1 MLPVYYEERLV
12 GHIERESPGLSFAY
26 DATWLERADAF
37 AISLGMPVRK
47 EPYSAAVAT
56 PWFANLL
63 PEDRQLERIGR
74 LLGRDQGDVYGLLQ
88 EIGRDTAGALSI
100 GGPELAAQ
108 GGYRKLAE
116 AELAQAIE
124 RLPERPLL
132 AGDEGVTMSLAGAQS
147 KLPVAMFD
155 GQIYLPLNGAASTHI
170 LKPASDRLYATVE
183 NELLCMRLAAAVG
196 VAVAPATM
204 GSAMERIF
212 LLVERYD
219 RSIRL
224 PRTVT
229 RGHQEDFCQALGIY
243 PTQKYEAGGGPG
255 LADLFRIID
264 ENVAGSAR
272 NRLALLDLV
281 IFACCIGDSDRH
293 GKNFSILLSHG
304 SPRLAPG
311 YDLMTAM
318 AYEGVTQNIAMK
330 IAGKNRAEHL
340 ERRHWERFARENRLA
355 PAATVRRVERLA
367 TMVSDRVG
375 AVAAELSADRLADK
389 GAIEL
394 FSERILDRAKIVAA
408 NCRRGPSGSGTS

>member
-12 GHIERESPGLSFAY
+12 GHIERESLGLSFVY
-26 DATWLERADAF
+26 DATWLARADAF

-74 LLGRDQGDVYGLLQ
+74 LLGRDQGDVYGLLE
-88 EIGRDTAGALSI
+88 EIGRDTAGALSV

-196 VAVAPATM
+196 DHGKRDGA
-204 GSAMERIF
+204 
-212 LLVERYD
+212 
-219 RSIRL
+219 
-224 PRTVT
+224 
-229 RGHQEDFCQALGIY
+229 ALF
-243 PTQKYEAGGGPG
+243 AGGAIRS
-255 LADLFRIID
+255 LD
-264 ENVAGSAR
+264 SAAP
-272 NRLALLDLV
+272 NRDAWSSRGFLPST
-281 IFACCIGDSDRH
+281 GH
-293 GKNFSILLSHG
+293 LSN
-304 SPRLAPG
+304 P
-311 YDLMTAM
+311 
-318 AYEGVTQNIAMK
+318 EV
-330 IAGKNRAEHL
+330 
-340 ERRHWERFARENRLA
+340 
-355 PAATVRRVERLA
+355 
-367 TMVSDRVG
+367 
-375 AVAAELSADRLADK
+375 
-389 GAIEL
+389 
-394 FSERILDRAKIVAA
+394 
-408 NCRRGPSGSGTS
+408 